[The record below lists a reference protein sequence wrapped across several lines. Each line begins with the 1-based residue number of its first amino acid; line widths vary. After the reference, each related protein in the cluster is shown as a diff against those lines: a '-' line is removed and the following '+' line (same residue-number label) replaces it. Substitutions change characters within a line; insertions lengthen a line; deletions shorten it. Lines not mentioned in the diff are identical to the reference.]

1 MKLFGKRGVPEMGGR
16 VAPAGEDVTPASAQS
31 FGKGFIPEWFK
42 RMGLASWYLIG
53 IVIVLT
59 GLAYA
64 LHALATLVVPALFA
78 VLLGA
83 TFMPAVDWLE
93 RHHVGRAWGALIM
106 TVLIVAGGFALLALM
121 TVGIVRQ
128 WPTIEQQIEAAV
140 GWINDSLQSLDID
153 PSLIDS
159 AKKTLTGSVGSW
171 AQGVFGGALKG
182 VSTLATFAF
191 GAFIGLNIL
200 VYVLVGGRRI
210 GRWASE
216 HMGPVP
222 PPVGY
227 SILANSARFLRGYI
241 WGSTL
246 IGLFNGAVV
255 GAGALVIGVP
265 LAFTIFV
272 VQWLTNYVPMFGAFI
287 GGAFAVLIALGTGGV
302 RDAVWML
309 VFVLIANG
317 PLQTVVSQ
325 FALGASLKLSGL
337 VVLFATTGGA
347 ILAGA
352 LVIGVPLAFTIFVVQ
367 WLTNY
372 IPMFGAFIG
381 GAFAVLIALGTGG
394 VRDAVW
400 MLIFVLIA
408 NGPLQ
413 TVVSQFALGASLK
426 LSGLVVLFA
435 TTGGAILAGALGGIF
450 AAPFVKIGVDAHR
463 QLKDAGLFDDRPAE
477 EVDGGAGPPAPDVS
491 GPADALGP
499 PAPSGPPGAATPG
512 ADA

>member
-1 MKLFGKRGVPEMGGR
+1 MHGFVP
-16 VAPAGEDVTPASAQS
+16 D
-31 FGKGFIPEWFK
+31 WFK
-42 RMGLASWYLIG
+42 RAGVASWYLVG
-53 IVIVLT
+53 IVIVFL

-64 LHALATLVVPALFA
+64 LHALATLVVPTLFA

-83 TFMPAVDWLE
+83 TFLPVVDWLE
-93 RHHVGRAWGALIM
+93 RHHIGRTWGALIV
-106 TVLIVAGGFALLALM
+106 TVLIVVGGFALLALM
-121 TVGIVRQ
+121 TVGVIQQ
-128 WPTIEQQIEAAV
+128 WSTIETEVQAAV
-140 GWINDSLQSLDID
+140 NWINDALQRLNID

-159 AKKTLTGSVGSW
+159 AKKTLTSSAGSW
-171 AQGVFGGALKG
+171 AKGIFGGALQG
-182 VSTLATFAF
+182 ISTLATFLF

-200 VYVLVGGRRI
+200 VYVLIGGRQI
-210 GRWASE
+210 GNWFSG

-255 GAGALVIGVP
+255 AVGALVIGVP

-272 VQWLTNYVPMFGAFI
+272 VQWF
-287 GGAFAVLIALGTGGV
+287 
-302 RDAVWML
+302 
-309 VFVLIANG
+309 
-317 PLQTVVSQ
+317 
-325 FALGASLKLSGL
+325 
-337 VVLFATTGGA
+337 
-347 ILAGA
+347 
-352 LVIGVPLAFTIFVVQ
+352 
-367 WLTNY
+367 TNY

-394 VRDAVW
+394 VKDAIW

-413 TVVSQFALGASLK
+413 TVISQFALGASLK

-450 AAPFVKIGVDAHR
+450 AAPFVKIGVDAYR
-463 QLKDAGLFDDRPAE
+463 QLKEAGLFDDGPAG
-477 EVDGGAGPPAPDVS
+477 DGAGDAGPPAPDAG
-491 GPADALGP
+491 GPTG
-499 PAPSGPPGAATPG
+499 APGPPGSSEPPG
-512 ADA
+512 AHTEAAPAADA

>member
-1 MKLFGKRGVPEMGGR
+1 MKLFKRR
-16 VAPAGEDVTPASAQS
+16 TAPDESATGSGTPTPQAPQPLARA
-31 FGKGFIPEWFK
+31 FIPGWFK
-42 RMGLASWYLIG
+42 RVGVASWYLIG

-106 TVLIVAGGFALLALM
+106 TVLIVAGSLALLALM

-128 WPTIEQQIEAAV
+128 WPTIEHQVEAAV
-140 GWINDSLQSLDID
+140 GWINDSLQKLNID
-153 PSLIDS
+153 PGLIDS
-159 AKKTLTGSVGSW
+159 AKKTLTGSIGSW

-200 VYVLVGGRRI
+200 VYVLIGGRRI

-227 SILANSARFLRGYI
+227 SILADSARFLRGYL

-255 GAGALVIGVP
+255 GV
-265 LAFTIFV
+265 
-272 VQWLTNYVPMFGAFI
+272 
-287 GGAFAVLIALGTGGV
+287 
-302 RDAVWML
+302 
-309 VFVLIANG
+309 
-317 PLQTVVSQ
+317 
-325 FALGASLKLSGL
+325 
-337 VVLFATTGGA
+337 
-347 ILAGA
+347 GA

-450 AAPFVKIGVDAHR
+450 AAPFVKIGIDAYR
-463 QLKDAGLFDDRPAE
+463 RLKDAGLFDDRPADE
-477 EVDGGAGPPAPDVS
+477 GGAGPPAPDVG
-491 GPADALGP
+491 GPAGAPGP
-499 PAPSGPPGAATPG
+499 PGSSRPPGAAAPA

>member
-1 MKLFGKRGVPEMGGR
+1 VKLFKRADAHEAAAPATPAA
-16 VAPAGEDVTPASAQS
+16 VAPRTAGR
-31 FGKGFIPEWFK
+31 GFIPDWFK
-42 RMGLASWYLIG
+42 RAGVGAWYLIG

-64 LHALATLVVPALFA
+64 LHLLATLVVPTLFA

-93 RHHVGRAWGALIM
+93 RHHVGRTWGALIM
-106 TVLIVAGGFALLALM
+106 TVLIVVGAFALLALM
-121 TVGIVRQ
+121 TVGVVNQ
-128 WPTIEQQIEAAV
+128 WPTIETQVQAAAD
-140 GWINDSLQSLDID
+140 WINESLQKLNID

-171 AQGVFGGALKG
+171 AQGIFGGALQG
-182 VSTLATFAF
+182 ISTLATFAF

-200 VYVLVGGRRI
+200 IYVLIGGRRI
-210 GRWASE
+210 GRWFSE

-227 SILANSARFLRGYI
+227 AILANSARFLRGYI

-255 GAGALVIGVP
+255 G
-265 LAFTIFV
+265 
-272 VQWLTNYVPMFGAFI
+272 
-287 GGAFAVLIALGTGGV
+287 
-302 RDAVWML
+302 
-309 VFVLIANG
+309 
-317 PLQTVVSQ
+317 
-325 FALGASLKLSGL
+325 LGA
-337 VVLFATTGGA
+337 V
-347 ILAGA
+347 
-352 LVIGVPLAFTIFVVQ
+352 VIGVPLAFTIFVVQ

-394 VRDAVW
+394 VRDAIW
-400 MLIFVLIA
+400 MLVFVLIA

-413 TVVSQFALGASLK
+413 TVISQFALGASLK

-450 AAPFVKIGVDAHR
+450 AAPFVKIGVDAYH
-463 QLKDAGLFDDRPAE
+463 QLKAAGLFDDGPGGAGEMGAPESDEGGPPGPAE
-477 EVDGGAGPPAPDVS
+477 GGPPAPAAEAA
-491 GPADALGP
+491 PAADA
-499 PAPSGPPGAATPG
+499 
-512 ADA
+512 

>member
-1 MKLFGKRGVPEMGGR
+1 MRIGGVRVRLFKKDAAPEAAEAGA
-16 VAPAGEDVTPASAQS
+16 APASDAERPFAG
-31 FGKGFIPEWFK
+31 GFIPDWFK
-42 RMGLASWYLIG
+42 RIGLASWYFIG
-53 IVIVLT
+53 IVIVLM
-59 GLAYA
+59 GVAYA
-64 LHALATLVVPALFA
+64 LHLLATLVVPTLFA

-106 TVLIVAGGFALLALM
+106 TVLIVAGALGLLALM
-121 TVGIVRQ
+121 TVGVIRQ
-128 WPTIEQQIEAAV
+128 WPTIQHQVQAAV
-140 GWINDSLQSLDID
+140 DWINQTLQKLNID
-153 PSLIDS
+153 PNLIDS
-159 AKKTLTGSVGSW
+159 AKKALSGSAGGW
-171 AQGVFGGALKG
+171 TKGIFGGAVQG
-182 VSTLATFAF
+182 ISTLATFAF
-191 GAFIGLNIL
+191 AAFIGLNIL
-200 VYVLVGGRRI
+200 VYVLIGGRRI

-222 PPVGY
+222 PAVGY

-255 GAGALVIGVP
+255 AAGALI
-265 LAFTIFV
+265 
-272 VQWLTNYVPMFGAFI
+272 
-287 GGAFAVLIALGTGGV
+287 
-302 RDAVWML
+302 
-309 VFVLIANG
+309 
-317 PLQTVVSQ
+317 
-325 FALGASLKLSGL
+325 
-337 VVLFATTGGA
+337 
-347 ILAGA
+347 
-352 LVIGVPLAFTIFVVQ
+352 IGVPLAFTIFVVQ

-394 VRDAVW
+394 VGDAVW

-450 AAPFVKIGVDAHR
+450 AAPFVKIGVDAYR
-463 QLKDAGLFDDRPAE
+463 QIKEAGLFDDAPAVE
-477 EVDGGAGPPAPDVS
+477 GAGAAGPPAPDE
-491 GPADALGP
+491 GGP
-499 PAPSGPPGAATPG
+499 PELPVSAGPPGAKPEPVA
-512 ADA
+512 

>member
-1 MKLFGKRGVPEMGGR
+1 MKLFKRGGASEGPEAATPDPGDTR
-16 VAPAGEDVTPASAQS
+16 PFAG
-31 FGKGFIPEWFK
+31 GFIPEWFK
-42 RMGLASWYLIG
+42 RAGVASWYLIG
-53 IVIVLT
+53 LVIVLI
-59 GLAYA
+59 GVAYA
-64 LHALATLVVPALFA
+64 LHALATLVVPTLFA

-93 RHHVGRAWGALIM
+93 RHHVGRVWGACIM
-106 TVLIVAGGFALLALM
+106 TVLIVAGAFGLLALM
-121 TVGIVRQ
+121 TVGVVDQ
-128 WPTIEQQIEAAV
+128 WPTIEHQVQAAMD
-140 GWINDSLQSLDID
+140 WINDTLQKLNID
-153 PSLIDS
+153 PGLIDS
-159 AKKTLTGSVGSW
+159 AKKTLTSSAGAW
-171 AQGVFGGALKG
+171 ARGVFGGAIQG

-191 GAFIGLNIL
+191 AAFIGLNIL
-200 VYVLVGGRRI
+200 VYVLIGGRRI

-255 GAGALVIGVP
+255 A
-265 LAFTIFV
+265 
-272 VQWLTNYVPMFGAFI
+272 
-287 GGAFAVLIALGTGGV
+287 
-302 RDAVWML
+302 
-309 VFVLIANG
+309 
-317 PLQTVVSQ
+317 
-325 FALGASLKLSGL
+325 
-337 VVLFATTGGA
+337 
-347 ILAGA
+347 AGA

-394 VRDAVW
+394 WQDGLW

-450 AAPFVKIGVDAHR
+450 AAPFVKIGVDAYR
-463 QLKDAGLFDDRPAE
+463 QLKEAGLFDDRPAA
-477 EVDGGAGPPAPDVS
+477 EVAGGAAPPATGEGGPPAV
-491 GPADALGP
+491 
-499 PAPSGPPGAATPG
+499 GPPGGESEP
-512 ADA
+512 AD

>member
-1 MKLFGKRGVPEMGGR
+1 MKLFRRGDAR
-16 VAPAGEDVTPASAQS
+16 DAAAAPAAAEPRPLARGL
-31 FGKGFIPEWFK
+31 IPEWF
-42 RMGLASWYLIG
+42 RRAGVASWYLIG

-93 RHHVGRAWGALIM
+93 RHHVGRGWGALIV
-106 TVLIVAGGFALLALM
+106 TVLIVAGGFALLALI

-128 WPTIEQQIEAAV
+128 WPTIEHQIEAAV
-140 GWINDSLQSLDID
+140 GWINDSLQKLDID

-171 AQGVFGGALKG
+171 AQGIFGGALRG
-182 VSTLATFAF
+182 ISTLATFAF

-227 SILANSARFLRGYI
+227 SILADSARFLRGYI

-255 GAGALVIGVP
+255 GVGALI
-265 LAFTIFV
+265 
-272 VQWLTNYVPMFGAFI
+272 
-287 GGAFAVLIALGTGGV
+287 
-302 RDAVWML
+302 
-309 VFVLIANG
+309 
-317 PLQTVVSQ
+317 
-325 FALGASLKLSGL
+325 
-337 VVLFATTGGA
+337 
-347 ILAGA
+347 
-352 LVIGVPLAFTIFVVQ
+352 IGVPLAFTIFVVQ

-372 IPMFGAFIG
+372 IPTFGAFIG

-450 AAPFVKIGVDAHR
+450 AAPFVKIGVDAYQ
-463 QLKDAGLFDDRPAE
+463 QLKAAGLFDDGS
-477 EVDGGAGPPAPDVS
+477 VGGAGDSGTTDEGEPPGA
-491 GPADALGP
+491 ADG
-499 PAPSGPPGAATPG
+499 GPPGAAEEAAP
-512 ADA
+512 AARD

>member
-1 MKLFGKRGVPEMGGR
+1 MKLSRRGDAHEAAA
-16 VAPAGEDVTPASAQS
+16 APATSAAAEPRPS
-31 FGKGFIPEWFK
+31 HRGFIPEWFK
-42 RMGLASWYLIG
+42 RAGVGSWYLIG

-64 LHALATLVVPALFA
+64 LHLLATLVVPTLFA

-93 RHHVGRAWGALIM
+93 RRHVGRTWGALIM
-106 TVLIVAGGFALLALM
+106 TVLIVVGAFALLALM
-121 TVGIVRQ
+121 TVGVVNQ
-128 WPTIEQQIEAAV
+128 WSTIENQVQAAAD
-140 GWINDSLQSLDID
+140 WINESLQELNID
-153 PSLIDS
+153 PGLIDS
-159 AKKTLTGSVGSW
+159 ARETLTGSVGSW
-171 AQGVFGGALKG
+171 AQGVFGGAIKG
-182 VSTLATFAF
+182 ISTLATFAF

-200 VYVLVGGRRI
+200 IYVLIGGRRI
-210 GRWASE
+210 GRWFSE

-227 SILANSARFLRGYI
+227 AILANSARFLRGYI

-255 GAGALVIGVP
+255 GL
-265 LAFTIFV
+265 
-272 VQWLTNYVPMFGAFI
+272 
-287 GGAFAVLIALGTGGV
+287 
-302 RDAVWML
+302 
-309 VFVLIANG
+309 
-317 PLQTVVSQ
+317 
-325 FALGASLKLSGL
+325 
-337 VVLFATTGGA
+337 
-347 ILAGA
+347 GA

-394 VRDAVW
+394 VRDAIW

-413 TVVSQFALGASLK
+413 TVISQFALGASLK

-450 AAPFVKIGVDAHR
+450 AAPFVKIGVDAYH
-463 QLKDAGLFDDRPAE
+463 QLKAAGLFDEGSGGAGDAVTAAP
-477 EVDGGAGPPAPDVS
+477 GGAGPPGRRA
-491 GPADALGP
+491 
-499 PAPSGPPGAATPG
+499 GAAGSRRRRG
-512 ADA
+512 AGSGA

>member
-1 MKLFGKRGVPEMGGR
+1 VKLFKRHVPE
-16 VAPAGEDVTPASAQS
+16 PADGAAAGHATPPDASRPFAH
-31 FGKGFIPEWFK
+31 GFIPDWFK
-42 RMGLASWYLIG
+42 RVGVASWYLIG
-53 IVIVLT
+53 IGIVLIAA
-59 GLAYA
+59 AYA
-64 LHALATLVVPALFA
+64 LHALGTLVVPTLFA
-78 VLLGA
+78 ILLGA
-83 TFMPAVDWLE
+83 TFLPVVDWLE
-93 RHHVGRAWGALIM
+93 RHHIGRTWGALVV
-106 TVLIVAGGFALLALM
+106 TVLIVVGGFALLALM
-121 TVGIVRQ
+121 TIGVVDQ
-128 WPTIEQQIEAAV
+128 WPTIEHQIQAAAD
-140 GWINDSLQSLDID
+140 WINDMLQKLNID
-153 PSLIDS
+153 PNLIDS

-171 AQGVFGGALKG
+171 AQGIFGGALQG

-200 VYVLVGGRRI
+200 VYVLIGGRRI
-210 GRWASE
+210 GRWTSE

-255 GAGALVIGVP
+255 GV
-265 LAFTIFV
+265 
-272 VQWLTNYVPMFGAFI
+272 
-287 GGAFAVLIALGTGGV
+287 
-302 RDAVWML
+302 
-309 VFVLIANG
+309 
-317 PLQTVVSQ
+317 
-325 FALGASLKLSGL
+325 
-337 VVLFATTGGA
+337 
-347 ILAGA
+347 GA

-394 VRDAVW
+394 VTDAIW

-413 TVVSQFALGASLK
+413 TVISQFALGASLK

-450 AAPFVKIGVDAHR
+450 AAPFIKIGLDAYR
-463 QLKDAGLFDDRPAE
+463 QLKDAGLFDAGPAG
-477 EVDGGAGPPAPDVS
+477 VGAGDAGPPATDAGGPPDSS
-491 GPADALGP
+491 GPQG
-499 PAPSGPPGAATPG
+499 PSGPPGASSPPG
-512 ADA
+512 PPAEAAPAADA